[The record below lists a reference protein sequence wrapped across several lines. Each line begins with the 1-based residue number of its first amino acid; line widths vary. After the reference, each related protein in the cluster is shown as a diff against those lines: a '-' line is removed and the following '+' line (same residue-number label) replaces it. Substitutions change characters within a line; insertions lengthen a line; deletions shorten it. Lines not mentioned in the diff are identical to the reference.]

1 MPPLKTDLQVAIS
14 CNPSKKHN
22 FYTEFYLYT
31 DTGSDYI
38 GIVDFELIF
47 SAGDDRQ
54 CHNVNITDDDDCE
67 KEANES
73 FFSILSYASGKM
85 PIVITLHI
93 ATRIE
98 IGDTAE
104 PECGK

>member
-1 MPPLKTDLQVAIS
+1 MIHQRNT
-14 CNPSKKHN
+14 N
-22 FYTEFYLYT
+22 FTQPYLNT

-47 SAGDDRQ
+47 SAGDDQQ

-93 ATRIE
+93 AARIE